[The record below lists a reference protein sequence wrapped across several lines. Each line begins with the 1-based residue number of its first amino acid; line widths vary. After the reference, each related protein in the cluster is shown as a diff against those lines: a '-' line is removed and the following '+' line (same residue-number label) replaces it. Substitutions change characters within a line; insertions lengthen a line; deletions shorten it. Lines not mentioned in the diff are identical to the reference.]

1 MPTPKAG
8 SGRDGAPIGILG
20 AASSSF
26 AAVPE
31 RSGTAAPPGSGEVRA
46 RHVAALIVVQLAYG
60 GYHVIS
66 KFALQEGVDRYVFC
80 AYRDLIAVAA
90 LFLFDLAR
98 RAVSSAGG
106 GSSSSSSSSTSTSA
120 SSSASA
126 SSARLTSAPVPR
138 RPLVA
143 LALVGVFLNQ
153 LLFLKGLAL
162 VGVVVAGALQL
173 CIPVF
178 TWILAAALGAESVSL
193 AAREGR
199 LKLLGATLCVLGAAL
214 AIFHDGGVLIEGWGD
229 KDAGR
234 TTRRGASPGPWESE
248 SESESESS
256 PGIVGFSFPARAS
269 DTHHHSDDTSARG
282 GDTSELDPHVRRR
295 KRIIGALFLLGN
307 CACMATY
314 LVLQQRVL
322 ARHNRPHEITRR
334 TYALG
339 SAFMLLAAVAE
350 APPWRAETRSRWAMN
365 TSELAGAVYGG
376 VVASGFNYTVMTW
389 VNGAVGASVVAMF
402 LPLQPVAGAA
412 LAYACLGASVT
423 VGTAAGGGVIA
434 LGLFAITAGRRAE
447 GRRRCANARGGV
459 VKPGAEMT

>member
-106 GSSSSSSSSTSTSA
+106 GSSSSSSSSSTS
-120 SSSASA
+120 SSSSSSSST

-214 AIFHDGGVLIEGWGD
+214 ATFHDGGVLIEGWGH

-234 TTRRGASPGPWESE
+234 TTRRGM
-248 SESESESS
+248 SS
-256 PGIVGFSFPARAS
+256 PG
-269 DTHHHSDDTSARG
+269 G
-282 GDTSELDPHVRRR
+282 GNRNRNRNRNRRR
-295 KRIIGALFLLGN
+295 ESSASRSPRERRIRIITP
-307 CACMATY
+307 M
-314 LVLQQRVL
+314 
-322 ARHNRPHEITRR
+322 I
-334 TYALG
+334 
-339 SAFMLLAAVAE
+339 
-350 APPWRAETRSRWAMN
+350 PPREETRSSS
-365 TSELAGAVYGG
+365 THT
-376 VVASGFNYTVMTW
+376 F
-389 VNGAVGASVVAMF
+389 VGAN
-402 LPLQPVAGAA
+402 
-412 LAYACLGASVT
+412 ASSGLCFCWVT
-423 VGTAAGGGVIA
+423 ARAWRPTWCFSSGSSRGT
-434 LGLFAITAGRRAE
+434 TGRTRS
-447 GRRRCANARGGV
+447 RGGR
-459 VKPGAEMT
+459 TR

>member
-106 GSSSSSSSSTSTSA
+106 GSSSSSSSSST
-120 SSSASA
+120 
-126 SSARLTSAPVPR
+126 SSARAASAPVPR

-214 AIFHDGGVLIEGWGD
+214 ATFHDGGVLIEGWGD

-234 TTRRGASPGPWESE
+234 TTRRGMSSPGGE

-256 PGIVGFSFPARAS
+256 PGIVGFSFPARES
-269 DTHHHSDDTSARG
+269 DTHHHSDDTSARR
-282 GDTSELDPHVRRR
+282 DALELDPHVRRR

-365 TSELAGAVYGG
+365 ASELAGAVYGG

-434 LGLFAITAGRRAE
+434 LGLFAVTAGRRAE
-447 GRRRCANARGGV
+447 GRRRNANARGGV

>member
-98 RAVSSAGG
+98 RAVSSAGEG
-106 GSSSSSSSSTSTSA
+106 SSSSSSSSSTSTS
-120 SSSASA
+120 
-126 SSARLTSAPVPR
+126 SARAASAPVPR

-178 TWILAAALGAESVSL
+178 TWILAAAIGAESVSL

-214 AIFHDGGVLIEGWGD
+214 ATFHDGGVLIEGWGD
-229 KDAGR
+229 EDAGR
-234 TTRRGASPGPWESE
+234 TTRRGMSSPGGE

-256 PGIVGFSFPARAS
+256 PGGGFSFPARES
-269 DTHHHSDDTSARG
+269 DTHHHSDDTSARR
-282 GDTSELDPHVRRR
+282 DALELDPHVRRR

-322 ARHNRPHEITRR
+322 ARRNRPHEITRR

-365 TSELAGAVYGG
+365 ASELAGAVYGG

-434 LGLFAITAGRRAE
+434 LGLFAVTAGRRAE
-447 GRRRCANARGGV
+447 GRRRNANARGGV

>member
-98 RAVSSAGG
+98 RAVLSAGG
-106 GSSSSSSSSTSTSA
+106 GSSSSSA
-120 SSSASA
+120 SASA
-126 SSARLTSAPVPR
+126 SASASPARAASAPVPR

-173 CIPVF
+173 CIPMF
-178 TWILAAALGAESVSL
+178 TWILAAALGVESVSF

-214 AIFHDGGVLIEGWGD
+214 ATFHDGGVLIEGWGD
-229 KDAGR
+229 EDGGR
-234 TTRRGASPGPWESE
+234 TTRRGMSPGG
-248 SESESESS
+248 ESESESS
-256 PGIVGFSFPARAS
+256 PGGGFSFPAES
-269 DTHHHSDDTSARG
+269 DTHSDTSARRG
-282 GDTSELDPHVRRR
+282 ALDPYVRRR

-339 SAFMLLAAVAE
+339 SVFMLLAAVAE

-412 LAYACLGASVT
+412 LA
-423 VGTAAGGGVIA
+423 
-434 LGLFAITAGRRAE
+434 
-447 GRRRCANARGGV
+447 
-459 VKPGAEMT
+459 